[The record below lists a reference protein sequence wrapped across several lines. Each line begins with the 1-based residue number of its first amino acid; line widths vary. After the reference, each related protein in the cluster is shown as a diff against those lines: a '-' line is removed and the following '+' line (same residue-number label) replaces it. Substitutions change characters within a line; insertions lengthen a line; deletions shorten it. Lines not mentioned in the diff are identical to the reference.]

1 MKRRIYD
8 KNKKTIRKIRAF
20 QAIFKAGTTKI
31 GIELQPK
38 KNGGMI
44 IKNVIK
50 NSQAEK
56 QGLRKGCSLLK
67 IDDEIVL
74 SSDTVEMVDRKKRLQ
89 KGRAKIKQREEEE
102 KQDRL
107 EANAMAME
115 R

>member
-8 KNKKTIRKIRAF
+8 KNKKMIRKIRAF

-74 SSDTVEMVDRKKRLQ
+74 SSDTVEIQKKPMIITDCCSQ
-89 KGRAKIKQREEEE
+89 
-102 KQDRL
+102 QDL
-107 EANAMAME
+107 SL
-115 R
+115 